1 MSHPVNDEIKEKYV
15 EEATAYVNKTYK
27 DLYSEATKDKLIEI
41 IARENY
47 NKHRDL

>member
-1 MSHPVNDEIKEKYV
+1 MSHLVNDEIKEKYV
-15 EEATAYVNKTYK
+15 KEATDYVNETYK
-27 DLYSEATKDKLIEI
+27 NLYSEATKDKLIEI